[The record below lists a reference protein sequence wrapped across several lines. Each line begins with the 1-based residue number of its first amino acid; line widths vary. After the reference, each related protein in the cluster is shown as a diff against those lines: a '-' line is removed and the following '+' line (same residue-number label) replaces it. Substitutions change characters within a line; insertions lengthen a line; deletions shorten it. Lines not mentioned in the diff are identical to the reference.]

1 VSITDTLN
9 AIWNQ
14 ILEITTLFVI
24 PDWGALIGLMPILIF
39 LGVVGPLLTFTF
51 LGAMGYQIAKPRTSV
66 RFVEGPRLAIR
77 DDAGEP
83 VYPPG
88 LPFCRRDA
96 LVYESG
102 VMTCERSAGWRPST
116 PVPTAASSSR
126 SRIVLSRSARPPAP
140 GPAARRSRSRNRSD
154 RASVPASDAR
164 WLNSPAPCS
173 RSACC
178 SWPSGSPRPSGTR

>member
-102 VMTCERSAGWRPST
+102 VMTCERCDDELAVVCPMCGLGRMAAIDTCSNCGLVLKVKNR
-116 PVPTAASSSR
+116 PVPVRTT
-126 SRIVLSRSARPPAP
+126 
-140 GPAARRSRSRNRSD
+140 
-154 RASVPASDAR
+154 
-164 WLNSPAPCS
+164 
-173 RSACC
+173 
-178 SWPSGSPRPSGTR
+178 SGPRPGGAAVA